1 MSGNLKNPADFGARD
16 PDVSDS
22 LYAARYVAATDNAP
36 AKETGLAKMLRTFK
50 KDDPAKFLGYLKSLE
65 RDYMMA
71 KKTGGTKTA
80 DEGTEE
86 CVALVEKLLAE
97 LDNPGGEKV

>member
-1 MSGNLKNPADFGARD
+1 MAKNPADFGSND

-22 LYAARYVAATDNAP
+22 LFAARYVAATDAAP

-50 KDDPAKFLGYLKSLE
+50 KDDPVKFLGYLKSLE
-65 RDYMMA
+65 RDYALA
-71 KKTGGTKTA
+71 KKTGTGAKTS
-80 DEGTEE
+80 DEGTKE

-97 LDNPGGEKV
+97 LASPGGETAK